1 MLASRRA
8 YALSRLRVVHVGSWA
23 WRLRAAVA
31 PPHYV
36 TLDVMTTYDT
46 IKLYAY
52 DSVVALFLVSFPV
65 ATVALVCTVNE
76 RYVTVRTMGFE
87 SAILGP
93 KHVRNRRY
101 SDFWRACMRTEQQS
115 IRCGRE

>member
-8 YALSRLRVVHVGSWA
+8 YALSRLRVVHVGSLA

-52 DSVVALFLVSFPV
+52 DSRGGA
-65 ATVALVCTVNE
+65 CT
-76 RYVTVRTMGFE
+76 
-87 SAILGP
+87 SAP
-93 KHVRNRRY
+93 ARARRGAPGEKLR
-101 SDFWRACMRTEQQS
+101 SE
-115 IRCGRE
+115 

>member
-52 DSVVALFLVSFPV
+52 DSRGRGVA
-65 ATVALVCTVNE
+65 CT
-76 RYVTVRTMGFE
+76 
-87 SAILGP
+87 SGP
-93 KHVRNRRY
+93 HVRAAARRV
-101 SDFWRACMRTEQQS
+101 RN
-115 IRCGRE
+115 